1 MYVGKNCCVAHRGW
15 SSKAPE
21 NTLAA
26 IQLAMSEPYISWIEF
41 DVQLSKDGIP
51 VIIHDYTLERTTN
64 GQGFVRE
71 KTYAE
76 LSQLDA
82 GSWFSPVYAGEK
94 IPTLEDVLDL
104 AGGRIR
110 MNIEL
115 KTQGNMS
122 SGLEEAV
129 IDHIYRYTLQHD
141 VVLTSFEPKVVQ
153 RLKRLAPELRTG
165 LITEMP
171 SPDYVAVCR
180 SLGAD
185 FLSLYYPMFTKQNAA
200 ALVQQ
205 RIGIMA
211 WTCNHTKDIIQVA
224 DLHPELMIC
233 TNYPD
238 RWNMAIGEGK
248 EG

>member
-1 MYVGKNCCVAHRGW
+1 MYLRENCCVAHRGW

-41 DVQLSKDGIP
+41 DVQLSQDGVP
-51 VIIHDYTLERTTN
+51 VVIHDYTLERTTS
-64 GQGFVRE
+64 GQGFVRD

-82 GSWFSPVYAGEK
+82 GSWFSSVYAGEI
-94 IPTLEDVLDL
+94 IPTLEDVFDL
-104 AGGRIR
+104 AGGRLR

-115 KTQGNMS
+115 KTQGDMYP
-122 SGLEEAV
+122 GLEEAV
-129 IDHIYRYTLQHD
+129 IDTIYRYTLQHD

-153 RLKRLAPELRTG
+153 RVKRLAPELRIG

-171 SPDYVAVCR
+171 STDYVAVCR

-185 FLSLYYPMFTKQNAA
+185 FLSLYYPLFTKHNAD
-200 ALVQQ
+200 ALAQQ
-205 RIGIMA
+205 GIGMMA
-211 WTCNHTKDIIQVA
+211 WTCNHTKDIIHVA
-224 DLHPELMIC
+224 NLHPDLMIC

-238 RWNMAIGEGK
+238 RWNVAIGEG
-248 EG
+248 EEE